1 MTSTSGGSTSRQGRS
16 LPPDRLAAVLDEVDR
31 ARRTGGWTPDEP
43 ADSGRREGRRP
54 SSKRGSAVPG
64 PRARERGEEGDGA
77 PTGQVP
83 RHLRVGRDQAVRP
96 HTPLLRPPR
105 SLQDAVI
112 APGRLAAVA
121 VLVLLIAA
129 GAVLGGR
136 VLWLRATS
144 EPQPADPPGAAA
156 TSSTGLQGTPRSSDR
171 LAAQR
176 TGSPGGATSAAPST
190 ILVHVVG
197 QVKRPGVVTLQPG
210 ARVREALKAAG
221 GARSSADL
229 GRLNLARP
237 VADGEQLAVPKPGE
251 KITPAPGPAGPG
263 ASATGGGTSSAGPGA
278 QPAEPVN
285 VNQADATA
293 LEALPGVGPVLAGR
307 IVQWRT
313 DNGPFT
319 AVDELSE
326 VSGIGE
332 KMLAQLR
339 PLVIV

>member
-1 MTSTSGGSTSRQGRS
+1 MPGKQASERGQE
-16 LPPDRLAAVLDEVDR
+16 A
-31 ARRTGGWTPDEP
+31 DEP
-43 ADSGRREGRRP
+43 
-54 SSKRGSAVPG
+54 
-64 PRARERGEEGDGA
+64 
-77 PTGQVP
+77 PTGQAP
-83 RHLRVGRDQAVRP
+83 RHLRVGRDQTVRP
-96 HTPLLRPPR
+96 HTPLIRPPR
-105 SLQDAVI
+105 SLHDAVV

-156 TSSTGLQGTPRSSDR
+156 TPSTGLQGTPRSSDR

-176 TGSPGGATSAAPST
+176 TGSSDGATSAAPST

-197 QVKRPGVVTLQPG
+197 QVKRPGVVTLRPG

-251 KITPAPGPAGPG
+251 EITPAPGPTGPG
-263 ASATGGGTSSAGPGA
+263 ASATGGGTSSGAGS
-278 QPAEPVN
+278 QPAAPVN

-339 PLVIV
+339 PLVTV